1 MAILPD
7 LKKGPSPG
15 ASSDPVKEIQERL
28 IANFMALADEA
39 HKLGVPSLGSIM
51 ADMANA
57 IKDDDIDGIGKA
69 YDDLSDAL
77 ANCKDQSG
85 E

>member
-7 LKKGPSPG
+7 LKKGANPG
-15 ASSDPVKEIQERL
+15 ASSDPVQEIKERL

-57 IKDDDIDGIGKA
+57 IEADDIDDIGKA
-69 YDDLSDAL
+69 YDEISEAV
-77 ANCKDQSG
+77 AAKR
-85 E
+85 